1 MFHLVFCVLPAMV
14 LSAGDTPEPFAR
26 VQAVPL
32 PYHQVALEIDGTEIA
47 RYHYGPDVPKPFVF
61 PLIGPAGRRVTRLTH
76 PHDPV
81 GHGHHLSV
89 WVGHQNVNDTNFWE
103 WNPNVRILHELI
115 EEYTDGPT
123 RASVTATN
131 IWRDAEG
138 NPVLNERRTTALVAL
153 EHNER
158 YLDTT
163 LEITPASEKVVFG
176 KSSFGLF
183 AVRVAKTMSVND
195 GGGTL
200 RNADGAV
207 GEKEM
212 FWKHVRWI
220 DYTGRVTTDEEN
232 GIAFFDHPANPNFPT
247 GWHVRRDGWMG
258 ASFTL
263 DGPYELLE
271 GETLVLRY
279 RLYVHDGKAT
289 PERIENHWK
298 RFAEE

>member
-1 MFHLVFCVLPAMV
+1 MLHFVLCVLPAVV
-14 LSAGDTPEPFAR
+14 LSGADIPFAH

-32 PYHQVALEIDGTEIA
+32 PYHQVALEIDGIEAA

-61 PLIGPAGRRVTRLTH
+61 PLVGPAGRRVTRLTH

-89 WVGHQNVNDTNFWE
+89 WVGHQDVNGTNFWE
-103 WNPNVRILHELI
+103 WNPDVRIVHQRI

-123 RASVTATN
+123 RASVIASN
-131 IWRDAEG
+131 VWRDAEG
-138 NPVLNERRTTALVAL
+138 KAVLNERRTTALVAL
-153 EHNER
+153 ENNER

-163 LEITPASEKVVFG
+163 LEITPASEEVVFG
-176 KSSFGLF
+176 KSPFGLF
-183 AVRVAKTMSVND
+183 AVRVAKTMSVHD

-207 GEKEM
+207 GEKDM
-212 FWKHVRWI
+212 FWKHARWI
-220 DYTGRVTTDEEN
+220 DYTGRVTADEEN
-232 GIAFFDHPANPNFPT
+232 GIAFFDHPANLNFPT

-271 GETLVLRY
+271 GDRLVLRY
-279 RLYVHDGKAT
+279 RLYVHDSKAT